1 MFKYLYLSGLLFAAL
16 GLYATP
22 AVPKAA
28 PIEDSTELY
37 QKELDNYVDSVNK
50 SFKYETGT
58 IVLPGGKVE
67 INVPA
72 GFKFLNKEK
81 SQYVLTTLWGNPP
94 ENANNTLGMI
104 FPANSDPFADS
115 SYAFI
120 IEFEDIGYVKDDDAE
135 KIDYNEMM
143 KNMQEG
149 EKETNEERAKQGYS
163 GIHLIGW
170 AQQPFYDKKNKVLH
184 WAKEIRFDDQ
194 EGGHTLNYEIRILGR
209 HGVLSL
215 NAVCTMSEL
224 PLVKAD
230 IGKVLHM
237 ATFTQGNTYFD
248 FDPKVDNVAAW
259 SIGGLVAGKL
269 LAKVGFFAILVKYL
283 AAGWKFIAIGFVALI
298 GFFRRLFSRKKAE
311 KENVV
316 FNTGTNEPDTE
327 PHTADENTDDHT
339 PPAAENNPE
348 NNHENNPENKP

>member
-1 MFKYLYLSGLLFAAL
+1 MFKYLYLTGLLLATL

-22 AVPKAA
+22 VVPKAD
-28 PIEDSTELY
+28 PEEDSTVLY
-37 QKELDNYVDSVNK
+37 QQALDNYVDSVNK

-58 IVLPGGKVE
+58 IILPGGKAE

-94 ENANNTLGMI
+94 ENASKTLGMI
-104 FPANSDPFADS
+104 FPEHSDPFADS

-135 KIDYNEMM
+135 KIDYSEMM

-149 EKETNEERAKQGYS
+149 EKETNEARAKEGYP

-170 AQQPFYDKKNKVLH
+170 AQQPFYDKQNKVLH

-215 NAVCTMSEL
+215 NAVCKMSEL

-230 IGKVLHM
+230 INKVLHM

-248 FDPKVDNVAAW
+248 FDPKMDNVAAW
-259 SIGGLVAGKL
+259 SIGGLVAGKV
-269 LAKVGFFAILVKYL
+269 LAKVGFFAILLKYL
-283 AAGWKFIAIGFVALI
+283 AAGWKFIALGFIALF
-298 GFFRRLFSRKKAE
+298 GFFKRLFSRKKAE
-311 KENVV
+311 KESVA
-316 FNTGTNEPDTE
+316 FTTGAGEPDEANGNGE
-327 PHTADENTDDHT
+327 PGSSNEITDAPAL
-339 PPAAENNPE
+339 PPSENNPGE
-348 NNHENNPENKP
+348 KP

>member
-1 MFKYLYLSGLLFAAL
+1 MFKYLYLSGLLLATL

-50 SFKYETGT
+50 SFKYEKGT
-58 IVLPGGKVE
+58 ILLPGGKVE

-104 FPANSDPFADS
+104 FPENSDPFADS

-143 KNMQEG
+143 KGMQEG
-149 EKETNEERAKQGYS
+149 EKETNEERAKQGYA

-215 NAVCTMSEL
+215 NAVCKMSEL
-224 PLVKAD
+224 PVVKAD
-230 IGKVLHM
+230 ISKVLHM

-269 LAKVGFFAILVKYL
+269 LAKVGFFAILLKYL

-298 GFFRRLFSRKKAE
+298 GFFRRMFSRKKEE
-311 KENVV
+311 KESVV
-316 FNTGTNEPDTE
+316 FNTV
-327 PHTADENTDDHT
+327 TDDHT
-339 PPAAENNPE
+339 APDDAGEQVADAPADATPADNNPE
-348 NNHENNPENKP
+348 DKS

>member
-1 MFKYLYLSGLLFAAL
+1 MFKYLYLTGLLLATL

-28 PIEDSTELY
+28 PVEDSAALY
-37 QKELDNYVDSVNK
+37 QQALDNYVDSVNR

-58 IVLPGGKVE
+58 IILPGGKAE

-72 GFKFLNKEK
+72 GFKFLNKES

-94 ENANNTLGMI
+94 ENASKTLGMI
-104 FPANSDPFADS
+104 FPENSDPFADS

-120 IEFEDIGYVKDDDAE
+120 IEFDDIGYVKDDDAE
-135 KIDYNEMM
+135 KIDYSEMM
-143 KNMQEG
+143 KKIQEG
-149 EKETNEERAKQGYS
+149 EKETNEARAKEGYP

-194 EGGHTLNYEIRILGR
+194 EGSHTLNYEIRILGR

-215 NAVCTMSEL
+215 NAVCKMSEL
-224 PLVKAD
+224 SLVKAD
-230 IGKVLHM
+230 INKVLHM

-248 FDPKVDNVAAW
+248 FDPKMDNVAAW
-259 SIGGLVAGKL
+259 SIGGLVAGKV
-269 LAKVGFFAILVKYL
+269 LAKVGFFAILLKYL
-283 AAGWKFIAIGFVALI
+283 AAGWKFIALGFIALI
-298 GFFRRLFSRKKAE
+298 GFFKRIFSRKKAE
-311 KENVV
+311 KESVV
-316 FNTGTNEPDTE
+316 FATGADEPDAGNE
-327 PHTADENTDDHT
+327 DTA
-339 PPAAENNPE
+339 AAALPSEGKPE
-348 NNHENNPENKP
+348 